1 MNFNSYY
8 YYYYYYCAVNDW
20 CCHYCCCFQDTLQ
33 DYEFLPC
40 QIIHLNWIEKKKNI
54 WFCPHLL
61 MFFSFHFSV
70 WKKVFSDSFRYWA
83 TQILEQFTN
92 SCINLATVRFVTT
105 YVFIETDLGKSQ
117 KPFIWLGLTMLDN
130 QITSSKN
137 VAVKENVL
145 SNYTV
150 TLSSVYISTRCLL
163 MCNIQ
168 MPV

>member
-1 MNFNSYY
+1 M
-8 YYYYYYCAVNDW
+8 
-20 CCHYCCCFQDTLQ
+20 
-33 DYEFLPC
+33 
-40 QIIHLNWIEKKKNI
+40 NI

-92 SCINLATVRFVTT
+92 GCINLATVRFVTT

-117 KPFIWLGLTMLDN
+117 KPFIWLGLIMLDN

-168 MPV
+168 NASVMCFIFSFKYPANTALLYRSVYSSGIVRAPERERETRSSTNSERNSQN